1 MIEQISSRTSTLS
14 LVPVRTGLWRVL
26 NHSGAVLGHI
36 ERLTDA
42 DGDRFCARRLVFASR
57 MISLGIF
64 CRLDDAT
71 DCFR

>member
-1 MIEQISSRTSTLS
+1 MLEQIYPRTSTLS

-26 NHSGAVLGHI
+26 NRSGAVLGHI
-36 ERLTDA
+36 ERQTDA

-57 MISLGIF
+57 MVNLGSF